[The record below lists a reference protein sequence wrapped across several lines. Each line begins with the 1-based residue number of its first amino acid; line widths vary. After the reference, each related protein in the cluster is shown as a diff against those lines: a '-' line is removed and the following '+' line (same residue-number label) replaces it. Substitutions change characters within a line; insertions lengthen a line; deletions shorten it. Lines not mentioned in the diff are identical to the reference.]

1 MAWTTPRTWGIEIV
15 TAPQL
20 NEQLRD
26 NMTWLYD
33 NIVNIQRVTSVDV
46 AYNASSPLTLFTA
59 PAGSV
64 ILGMCAYLEITYN
77 GVAPAVII
85 GDAADTDGFM
95 TTANTNGGAAVGW
108 RGLAENERGAY
119 LYASSVARVKGD
131 SVETAIIATITVSD
145 ATAGKLTVHITYM
158 V

>member
-20 NEQLRD
+20 NEQLSA

-77 GVAPAVII
+77 GTAPTVKI
-85 GDAADTDGFM
+85 GDASDDDGFM
-95 TTANTNGGAAVGW
+95 TTANCNVGAAVGW
-108 RGLAENERGAY
+108 RGLGENERGAY
-119 LYASSVARVKGD
+119 LYSTVARVKGYE
-131 SVETAIIATITVSD
+131 VETAIIATITVSG